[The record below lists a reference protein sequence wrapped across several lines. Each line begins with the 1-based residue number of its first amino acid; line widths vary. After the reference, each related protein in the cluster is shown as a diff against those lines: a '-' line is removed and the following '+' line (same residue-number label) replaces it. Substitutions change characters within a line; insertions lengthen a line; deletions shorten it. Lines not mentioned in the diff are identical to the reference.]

1 MSDIRNINP
10 NKYNKNG
17 QAIILRKITQPE
29 VVKLNRYLLMA
40 VLALMAVVILLGLL
54 LIPNSNSLLRVSVAK
69 QNPPE
74 IYNVPM
80 NPAVSVEINMLKAQ
94 LVGLVSGSIES
105 KVRILENSIRTGII
119 SSTDMGTIQD
129 LKNDLQVLKTYSE
142 TGAGRL
148 IAQPELESSEHRNP
162 TAAIVNEQLLKEI
175 SHLKGLVYISIVS
188 CGLMLAAVGG
198 VWLKSQYRHLG
209 YDESENQAKK
219 MLGKGKDG

>member
-10 NKYNKNG
+10 NKYNNKG

-29 VVKLNRYLLMA
+29 VGRLNRYLLMA
-40 VLALMAVVILLGLL
+40 VLALMAVIILLGFL
-54 LIPNSNSLLRVSVAK
+54 LIPNSNNLLRVSVAK

-74 IYNVPM
+74 IYNVRM
-80 NPAVSVEINMLKAQ
+80 NPAVSAEINMLKAQ
-94 LVGLVSGSIES
+94 LVGLISGSIES

-129 LKNDLQVLKTYSE
+129 LKNDLHVLKTYSE

-148 IAQPELESSEHRNP
+148 IAQPELELSVNRNP
-162 TAAIVNEQLLKEI
+162 ATAAVNEQLLKEV
-175 SHLKGLVYISIVS
+175 SQLKGLVYISIVS

-198 VWLKSQYRHLG
+198 VWLKSHYHHLG
-209 YDESENQAKK
+209 YDDKSENQASK
-219 MLGKGKDG
+219 MLGKDG